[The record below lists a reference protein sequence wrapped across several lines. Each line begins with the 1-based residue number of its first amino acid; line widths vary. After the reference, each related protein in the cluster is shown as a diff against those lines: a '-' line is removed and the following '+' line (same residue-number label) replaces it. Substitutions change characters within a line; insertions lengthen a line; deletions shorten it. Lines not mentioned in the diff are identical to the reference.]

1 MLLQSKTKYPLP
13 NPSMIFDKLA
23 GCTYFSK
30 LDLRWA
36 YFQVR
41 VAEEDIP
48 KTTFRSPLGSFSS
61 KVMSMGLTNAAP
73 TFQRLMD
80 SIFGDLDY
88 VSCYLDDV
96 LIASRT
102 AEEHLQHVAAVLE
115 RLQQHQLLAR
125 ETKCAFFMTEIKF
138 LGFVFSAHG
147 KAVDSSKTEALRFS
161 PAPDTVL
168 ELQCWLGAVNYYS
181 SFIPHFADIT
191 APLTDLLKAIPDK
204 VSRKSKAKLN
214 WLLVHQNSFEAI
226 RAALASPPL
235 LRLFDPVLPCKVSV
249 DASKVAVGG
258 VLEQEEHGVWRPVA
272 FYSRKLSPA
281 EQRYTTREREC
292 LAVKQCLVLWRHYLL
307 GALFVVKSDHES
319 LKWLRTQDVA
329 TLSDRLLLWVEFF
342 SLFDFDQGYIPG
354 ELSVLPDHLSRPIS
368 TVSLS
373 SDQDDSR
380 SLDLIELALL
390 LQEHQHI
397 FPVIQAD
404 AEAVFP
410 DTQVRSL
417 FYDQIVAAQQ
427 QDPETKAIVKKLL
440 DPATAGSCEFR
451 MLYVVQDG
459 VLGVRDAEGHLRTVI
474 PVGPLRAQVCRFFH
488 DEAGH
493 PGVQRTLQA
502 VTRYFYWSNMSRF
515 ITRFVTS
522 CSACQASKGSNRRMS
537 QRRSGRLILWTCL
550 GQLMATTVC
559 WCGRSKFQN
568 WLYWCPCQ
576 IRQLRLR
583 RWKWLKLLL
592 SMFFAGLECHLRF
605 FLTVVLSFDRLFGTK
620 SGCFLVPLLSTALH
634 ILHTAMGMWSGKIE
648 LSMKCS
654 DLCFTLNFQIFCHA
668 GMSMSS

>member
-1 MLLQSKTKYPLP
+1 
-13 NPSMIFDKLA
+13 
-23 GCTYFSK
+23 
-30 LDLRWA
+30 
-36 YFQVR
+36 
-41 VAEEDIP
+41 
-48 KTTFRSPLGSFSS
+48 
-61 KVMSMGLTNAAP
+61 MGLTNAAL

-125 ETKCAFFMTEIKF
+125 ETKCAFFIMMTEIKF

-147 KAVDSSKTEALRFS
+147 KAVDYSKTEALRFL

-168 ELQCWLGAVNYYS
+168 ELQRWLGAVNYYS

-292 LAVKQCLVLWRHYLL
+292 LAVKQCLVVWRHYLL
-307 GALFVVKSDHES
+307 GAPFVVKSDHES

-329 TLSDRLLLWVEFF
+329 TLSDRLLRWVEFF

-354 ELSVLPDHLSRPIS
+354 ELNVLPDHLSRPIS

-373 SDQDDSR
+373 SNQDDSR

-397 FPVIQAD
+397 FQVIQAD

-440 DPATAGSCEFR
+440 DPATAESCEFR

-522 CSACQASKGSNRRMS
+522 CSACQASKGSNRLPAGFAEPHVLPNEPAAEWSVDFVDLPRSADGHNWLLVWTERVSKLVVLVPMS
-537 QRRSGRLILWTCL
+537 NQAASITALEVAKAFVEHVFCWFGVPSAILSDRGPQFRSAIWHQIWMLL
-550 GQLMATTVC
+550 GTTVKHSTPHTPHSH
-559 WCGRSKFQN
+559 GDVE
-568 WLYWCPCQ
+568 
-576 IRQLRLR
+576 RQ
-583 RWKWLKLLL
+583 
-592 SMFFAGLECHLRF
+592 
-605 FLTVVLSFDRLFGTK
+605 K
-620 SGCFLVPLLSTALH
+620 S
-634 ILHTAMGMWSGKIE
+634 
-648 LSMKCS
+648 
-654 DLCFTLNFQIFCHA
+654 NYQ
-668 GMSMSS
+668 